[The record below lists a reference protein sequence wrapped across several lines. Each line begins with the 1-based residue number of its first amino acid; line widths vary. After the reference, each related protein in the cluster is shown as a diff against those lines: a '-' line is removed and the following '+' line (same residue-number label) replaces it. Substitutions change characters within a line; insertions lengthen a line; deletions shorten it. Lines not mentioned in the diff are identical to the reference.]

1 MGRKKTALDMYHTAN
16 LPYIYPVLFFCSQ
29 TITSNC
35 KKYMQDRQNKPE
47 KMEDIMT
54 SSYVYEVIFFLK
66 EKKGLE
72 KKKKER
78 EGLSVAS

>member
-1 MGRKKTALDMYHTAN
+1 
-16 LPYIYPVLFFCSQ
+16 
-29 TITSNC
+29 
-35 KKYMQDRQNKPE
+35 MQDRQNKPE